1 MVFRIFYFITTGIIA
16 PFIRNYYLRMKNVFF
31 FLSLFLAT
39 TSGFSQQF
47 QVSGTVTRGE
57 LPLEGALI
65 RVEGESLYTQT
76 SANGNYSLS
85 LEEGTYNLIFSYG
98 NKKRVRIDLTEDMV
112 LNVDMNDAEEILDEV
127 FLSAV
132 RVTASSPITYSN
144 LSNEEI
150 EDRNLGQD
158 IPSLMQYM
166 PSVVTTS
173 DAGAGIGYSSI
184 RVRGT
189 EARGINVTI
198 NGIPYND
205 AESQGTFWVNLGD
218 FASSVEDLQLQRGV
232 GTSTNGAGAFGA
244 SINILTDR
252 YNYEPSAEIAN
263 SFGSYN
269 TRKHTVKFS
278 TGLFKDHWE
287 FSGRASVIKS
297 DGYIDRA
304 STDLKSYFFQGAYVG
319 ETTLI
324 KALTFGGSEVTYQ
337 AWDGIDEDQLEE
349 DRRFNP
355 AGAYEDDEGNLQ
367 FYDNHVDDY
376 KQDHFQL
383 LWNERYGNGWSSN
396 LALHYTYGRG
406 FYESYRAGE
415 DLEYYNLEPFMANG
429 EEVTESDLI
438 TQKWLDNDFYGTT
451 FNVEYENEE
460 LEIIAG
466 GAWNNYEGDH
476 FGEVIFTRFAPSLPF
491 HRYYDNESQKSDFS
505 LFGKATYA
513 ISNDLSLYGDLQLRR
528 IHYEVN
534 GLEEG
539 NVPFIVDD
547 THTFFNPKAGFTY
560 SFSETSRLYF
570 SFARAH
576 REPNRTD
583 YEAGNPEPEELNDYE
598 LGWRFMSGILQ
609 LNANLYYMDYRN
621 QLVLTGEL
629 NNVGAPIRRNS
640 GNSYRLGLEL
650 DAVVRLH
657 PKFSWRPNVAIS
669 RNKNDEWFANW
680 DGELRNFGRT
690 DISYSPEV
698 IAGNIFEYRPVD
710 GLEIKFLTKY
720 VGEQYMSNLENEAS
734 LLESYFVNDLNF
746 QYTWKKAPLFE
757 EVVFTGLINNIFNE
771 EYVSNGYYY
780 TYDWDGVTYDGAGY
794 YPQATRNFLVGMTL
808 RF

>member
-1 MVFRIFYFITTGIIA
+1 
-16 PFIRNYYLRMKNVFF
+16 MKNFIFLFSF
-31 FLSLFLAT
+31 FLAA
-39 TSGFSQQF
+39 TSGFSQEF
-47 QVSGTVTRGE
+47 QVSGTVTRGDE
-57 LPLEGALI
+57 PIEGALVQ
-65 RVEGESLYTQT
+65 VEGLSRYTQT
-76 SANGNYSLS
+76 SAEGRYSLS
-85 LEEGTYNLIFSYG
+85 LEAGTYNLIFSFG
-98 NKKRVRIDLTEDMV
+98 NKKRLRIDLSEDM
-112 LNVDMNDAEEILDEV
+112 LLHVDMDDAEEILDEV

-205 AESQGTFWVNLGD
+205 SESQGTFWVNLGD

-244 SINILTDR
+244 SLNILTDR

-278 TGLFKDHWE
+278 TGLFDDHWE
-287 FSGRASVIKS
+287 FNGRASVIKS

-304 STDLKSYFFQGAYVG
+304 STDLKSYFFQGSYVG

-337 AWDGIDEDQLEE
+337 AWDGIDAAQLEE

-396 LALHYTYGRG
+396 IALHYTYGRG

-415 DLEYYNLEPFMANG
+415 DLSEYNLQPFTANG
-429 EEVTESDLI
+429 EEVTESDLV
-438 TQKWLDNDFYGTT
+438 TQKWLVNDFYGTT
-451 FNVEYENEE
+451 FNLEYENER
-460 LEIIAG
+460 LEIITG

-476 FGEVIFTRFAPSLPF
+476 FGEVIFTRFAPSLPM
-491 HRYYDNESQKSDFS
+491 HRYYDNQATKSDFS
-505 LFGKATYA
+505 VFGKATYA
-513 ISNDLSLYGDLQLRR
+513 VSNDLSLYGDLQLRK
-528 IHYEVN
+528 IIYEVN
-534 GLEEG
+534 GFEEE

-547 THTFFNPKAGFTY
+547 THTFFNPKAGLTY

-576 REPNRTD
+576 REPNRSD
-583 YEAGNPEPEELNDYE
+583 YEAGNPEPEELNDFE
-598 LGWRFMSGILQ
+598 LGWRLRSGILQ
-609 LNANLYYMDYRN
+609 LNSNLYYMDYHN

-629 NNVGAPIRRNS
+629 NDVGAPIRRNS

-650 DAVVRLH
+650 DAVVRFH
-657 PKFSWRPNVAIS
+657 QKFSWRPNMAIS
-669 RNKNDEWFANW
+669 RNKNDEWFATW
-680 DGELRNFGRT
+680 DGELRSFGKT
-690 DISYSPEV
+690 DISYSPGI

-734 LLESYFVNDLNF
+734 LLESYFVNDLNV
-746 QYTWKKAPLFE
+746 QYTWRKAPLFE
-757 EVVFTGLINNIFNE
+757 EVVFTGLINNIFSE

>member
-1 MVFRIFYFITTGIIA
+1 MKQVFLIF
-16 PFIRNYYLRMKNVFF
+16 
-31 FLSLFLAT
+31 SLFLTAI
-39 TSGFSQQF
+39 SGFSQEF
-47 QVSGTVTRGE
+47 QVSGTVTDGQM
-57 LPLEGALI
+57 PLAGVLVRPEGSS
-65 RVEGESLYTQT
+65 RFTQT
-76 SANGNYSLS
+76 NAQGNYELQ
-85 LEEGTYNLIFSYG
+85 LKEGVHHLIFSFG
-98 NKKRVRIDLTEDMV
+98 NQKRIRIDLSEDLV
-112 LNVDMNDAEEILDEV
+112 LNVDMSDAREVLDEV

-132 RVTASSPITYSN
+132 RVTAASPITYSN
-144 LSNEEI
+144 LTNEEI

-158 IPSLMQYM
+158 IPALMNYM
-166 PSVVTTS
+166 PNVVTTS

-244 SINILTDR
+244 SLNILTDR
-252 YNYEPSAEIAN
+252 YSYEPSAEIAN

-278 TGLFKDHWE
+278 TGIFDDHWE

-304 STDLKSYFFQGAYVG
+304 SSDLKSYFFQGSYVG
-319 ETTLI
+319 ETSLI

-337 AWDGIDEDQLEE
+337 AWDGIDADQLLEN
-349 DRRFNP
+349 RRFNP
-355 AGAYEDDEGNLQ
+355 AGAYEDDNGNLQ

-383 LWNERYGNGWSSN
+383 LWNERYGGGWSSN

-406 FYESYRAGE
+406 FYESYRAGR
-415 DLEYYNLEPFMANG
+415 DLQEYGLEPFIANG
-429 EEVTESDLI
+429 EEITESDLV
-438 TQKWLDNDFYGTT
+438 TRKWLVNDFYGTT
-451 FNVEYENEE
+451 FNVQYDSENLE
-460 LEIIAG
+460 LIAG

-476 FGEVIFTRFAPSLPF
+476 FGEIIYTRFAPSLPLQ
-491 HRYYDNESQKSDFS
+491 RYYDNYSEKSDFN
-505 LFGKATYA
+505 LFGKATVA
-513 ISNDLSLYGDLQLRR
+513 VSNELSLYGDLQLRR
-528 IHYEVN
+528 IHYTVD
-534 GLEEG
+534 GVEEE

-547 THTFFNPKAGFTY
+547 AHTFFNPKAGLTY
-560 SFSETSRLYF
+560 SFSPNSRLYF

-598 LGWRFMSGILQ
+598 LGWRLLSGNFQ
-609 LNANLYYMDYRN
+609 LNSNLYYMDYRN

-629 NNVGAPIRRNS
+629 NDVGAPIRRNS

-650 DAVVRLH
+650 DAVVVLH

-669 RNKNDEWFANW
+669 RNKNDEWFASW
-680 DGELRNFGRT
+680 DGELQSFGKT
-690 DISYSPEV
+690 DISYSPGV
-698 IAGNIFEYRPVD
+698 VAGNILEYRPVD
-710 GLEIKFLTKY
+710 GLELKFLTKY
-720 VGEQYMSNLENEAS
+720 VGEQYMSNLQNEEA
-734 LLESYFVNDLNF
+734 LLESYLVNDFNI
-746 QYTWKKAPLFE
+746 QYTWRNSPLFK
-757 EVVFTGLINNIFNE
+757 EVVFTGLVNNIFSE

-780 TYDWDGVTYDGAGY
+780 TYDYEGVTYDGAGY

-808 RF
+808 KF

>member
-1 MVFRIFYFITTGIIA
+1 
-16 PFIRNYYLRMKNVFF
+16 MKNFIFLFSF
-31 FLSLFLAT
+31 FLAAA
-39 TSGFSQQF
+39 SGFSQEF
-47 QVSGTVTRGE
+47 EVSGTVTRGDT
-57 LPLEGALI
+57 PLTGALVQ
-65 RVEGESLYTQT
+65 VEGESRYTQT
-76 SANGNYSLS
+76 SATGEYSLT
-85 LEEGTYNLIFSYG
+85 LEEGTYHLIFSYG
-98 NKKRVRIDLTEDMV
+98 NKRRIRVELSEDMV
-112 LNVDMNDAEEILDEV
+112 LNVDMSGAEEVLDEV

-205 AESQGTFWVNLGD
+205 SESQGTFWVNLGD

-278 TGLFKDHWE
+278 TGLFDDHWE

-304 STDLKSYFFQGAYVG
+304 STDLKSYFFQGSYVG

-337 AWDGIDEDQLEE
+337 AWDGIDADQLEE

-396 LALHYTYGRG
+396 IALHYTYGRG

-415 DLEYYNLEPFMANG
+415 DLVEYNLQPFIANG
-429 EEVTESDLI
+429 EEVTESDLV
-438 TQKWLDNDFYGTT
+438 TQKWLVNDFYGTT
-451 FNVEYENEE
+451 FNVQYENEN
-460 LEIIAG
+460 LEIITG
-466 GAWNNYEGDH
+466 GAWNNYVGDH
-476 FGEVIFTRFAPSLPF
+476 FGEVIFTRFAPSLPM
-491 HRYYDNESQKSDFS
+491 HRYYDNRAQKSDFNI
-505 LFGKATYA
+505 FGKATYA
-513 ISNDLSLYGDLQLRR
+513 VNDNLALYGDLQLRR
-528 IHYEVN
+528 IHYEVD
-534 GLEEG
+534 GFEEV
-539 NVPFIVDD
+539 NVPFMIDD
-547 THTFFNPKAGFTY
+547 THVFFNPKAGLTY
-560 SFSETSRLYF
+560 EFSEVSRLYF

-576 REPNRTD
+576 REPNRSD
-583 YEAGNPEPEELNDYE
+583 FEAGNPEPEELNDYE
-598 LGWRFMSGILQ
+598 LGWRFMSGKFQ
-609 LNANLYYMDYRN
+609 LNSNLYFMDYRN

-629 NNVGAPIRRNS
+629 NDVGAPLRRNS

-657 PKFSWRPNVAIS
+657 QKFSWRPNVAIS
-669 RNKNDEWFANW
+669 RNKNDEWFATW
-680 DGELRNFGRT
+680 DGELRSFGNT
-690 DISYSPEV
+690 DISYSPEI

-746 QYTWKKAPLFE
+746 QYTWRKAPLFE
-757 EVVFTGLINNIFNE
+757 EVVFTGLINNIFSE

-794 YPQATRNFLVGMTL
+794 YPQATRNFLAGMTL

>member
-1 MVFRIFYFITTGIIA
+1 MKHVFLIFS
-16 PFIRNYYLRMKNVFF
+16 F
-31 FLSLFLAT
+31 FLVAV
-39 TSGFSQQF
+39 SGFSQEF
-47 QVSGTVTRGE
+47 EVSGTVTSGDK
-57 LPLEGALI
+57 PLEGAI
-65 RVEGESLYTQT
+65 VRVEGSSQFTQT
-76 SANGNYSLS
+76 SAGGKYSFTLD
-85 LEEGTYNLIFSYG
+85 EGVHHLIFSFG
-98 NKKRVRIDLTEDMV
+98 NKKRVRIDLSEDMV
-112 LNVDMNDAEEILDEV
+112 LNVDMSDAEELLDEV

-132 RVTASSPITYSN
+132 RVSAASPITYSN

-166 PSVVTTS
+166 PGVVTTS

-244 SINILTDR
+244 SLNILTDR

-278 TGLFKDHWE
+278 TGIFDDHWE
-287 FSGRASVIKS
+287 FNGRASVIKS

-304 STDLKSYFFQGAYVG
+304 STDLKSYFFQGSYIG
-319 ETTLI
+319 ETTLV

-337 AWDGIDEDQLEE
+337 AWDGIDADQLKE

-355 AGAYEDDEGNLQ
+355 AGAYEDDQGNLR
-367 FYDNHVDDY
+367 FYDNHIDDY

-396 LALHYTYGRG
+396 IALHYTYGRG
-406 FYESYRAGE
+406 FYESYRAEE
-415 DLEYYNLEPFMANG
+415 DLEAYNLEPFTANG
-429 EEVTESDLI
+429 EEITQSDLV
-438 TQKWLDNDFYGTT
+438 TKKWLVNDFYGTT
-451 FNVEYENEE
+451 FNVQYENEN
-460 LEIIAG
+460 LEVIAG

-476 FGEVIFTRFAPSLPF
+476 FGEVIFTRFAPSLPL
-491 HRYYDNESQKSDFS
+491 HRYYENDAEKSDFN
-505 LFGKATYA
+505 LFGKVTYA
-513 ISNDLSLYGDLQLRR
+513 LRDNLALYGDLQLRK
-528 IHYEVN
+528 INYEVN
-534 GLEEG
+534 GFEEE
-539 NVPFIVDD
+539 NTPFIVDD
-547 THTFFNPKAGFTY
+547 SHTFFNPKAGFTY
-560 SFSETSRLYF
+560 EFSEASRLYF

-576 REPNRTD
+576 REPNRSD

-598 LGWRFMSGILQ
+598 LGWRFATSNFQ
-609 LNANLYYMDYRN
+609 LNSNLYYMDYRN

-629 NNVGAPIRRNS
+629 NDVGAPIRRNS

-669 RNKNDEWFANW
+669 RNKNDEWFAPW
-680 DGELRNFGRT
+680 DGELRSFGKT
-690 DISYSPEV
+690 DISFSPEI
-698 IAGNIFEYRPVD
+698 IAGNILEYRPVE
-710 GLEIKFLTKY
+710 GLEIKFLSKF

-734 LLESYFVNDLNF
+734 LLESYFVNDLNL
-746 QYTWKKAPLFE
+746 QYTWKNAPLFE
-757 EVVFTGLINNIFNE
+757 EVVFTGLINNIFSE

-794 YPQATRNFLVGMTL
+794 YPQATRNFLAGLTL

>member
-1 MVFRIFYFITTGIIA
+1 
-16 PFIRNYYLRMKNVFF
+16 MKNFLL
-31 FLSLFLAT
+31 FLSFLA
-39 TSGFSQQF
+39 FSFHATAQEYEI
-47 QVSGTVTRGE
+47 SGTVTDGE
-57 LPLEGALI
+57 IPLTAAI
-65 RVEGESLYTQT
+65 VRVEGMSKGTQT
-76 SANGNYSLS
+76 NSRGEYSLK
-85 LEEGTYNLIFSYG
+85 LQKGQYTLIFSHG
-98 NKKRVRIDLTEDMV
+98 NRKRVDVVLNEDMI
-112 LNVDMNDAEEILDEV
+112 LDVDMGDAQEILDEV

-132 RVTASSPITYSN
+132 RVTAESPITYSN

-166 PSVVTTS
+166 PGVVTTS

-218 FASSVEDLQLQRGV
+218 FASSVENLQLQRGV

-244 SINILTDR
+244 SLNILTDR
-252 YNYEPSAEIAN
+252 YKAEPSAEIAN

-269 TRKHTVKFS
+269 TQKHTVKFS
-278 TGLFKDHWE
+278 TGLFNDHWE
-287 FSGRASVIKS
+287 FSGRASIIKS

-304 STDLKSYFFQGAYVG
+304 STDLKSYFFQSTYVG
-319 ETTLI
+319 ETTLV

-337 AWDGIDEDQLEE
+337 AWDGIDADQLQE

-355 AGAYEDDEGNLQ
+355 AGAYEDEDGNLQ

-396 LALHYTYGRG
+396 VALHYTYGRG
-406 FYESYRAGE
+406 FYESYRAGS
-415 DLEYYNLEPFMANG
+415 DLEEYGLTPFTANG
-429 EEVTESDLI
+429 EEITETDLVTR
-438 TQKWLDNDFYGTT
+438 KWLVNDFYGTT
-451 FNVEYENEE
+451 FNMQYDSDKME
-460 LEIIAG
+460 LVFG

-476 FGEVIFTRFAPSLPF
+476 FGEIVYTQFAPSAAPLEQ
-491 HRYYDNESQKSDFS
+491 YYFNDSQKSDLSF
-505 LFGKATYA
+505 FGKATVA
-513 ISNDLSLYGDLQLRR
+513 LSEELSFYGDLQLRR
-528 IHYEVN
+528 IHYEVD
-534 GLEEG
+534 GVEEE

-547 THTFFNPKAGFTY
+547 SHTFFNPKGGLTY
-560 SFSETSRLYF
+560 EISEINRLYF

-583 YEAGNPEPEELNDYE
+583 YEAGSPEAEKLNDYE
-598 LGWRFMSGILQ
+598 LGWRF
-609 LNANLYYMDYRN
+609 NAENVQVNTNLYYMDYKD
-621 QLVLTGEL
+621 QLVPTGEL
-629 NNVGAPIRRNS
+629 NDVGSPIRQNS
-640 GNSYRLGLEL
+640 GDSYRLGLEV
-650 DAVVRLH
+650 DALVQFSE
-657 PKFSWRPNVAIS
+657 KFSWRPNIALS
-669 RNKNDEWFANW
+669 RNKNEEWIAPW
-680 DGELRNFGRT
+680 DGVSQSFGST
-690 DISYSPEV
+690 DIAYSPKIV
-698 IAGNIFEYRPVD
+698 AGNIFEYRPVQN
-710 GLEIKFLTKY
+710 LEVKLLSKF
-720 VGEQYMSNLENEAS
+720 VGEQYMSNLANEAS
-734 LLESYFVNDLNF
+734 KLDSYFVNDFNI
-746 QYTWKKAPLFE
+746 QYTWKTVPLFDE
-757 EVVFTGLINNIFNE
+757 IVFTGLVNNILDE

-780 TYDWDGVTYDGAGY
+780 TYDIGAETFDGAGY

>member
-1 MVFRIFYFITTGIIA
+1 MKHVFLIF
-16 PFIRNYYLRMKNVFF
+16 
-31 FLSLFLAT
+31 SLFLAAV
-39 TSGFSQQF
+39 SGYSQEF
-47 QVSGTVTRGE
+47 QVSGTVTDGE
-57 LPLEGALI
+57 TPLPGVLI
-65 RVEGESLYTQT
+65 RSQGSSRLTQT
-76 SANGNYSLS
+76 NSEGYYSFQLK
-85 LEEGTYNLIFSYG
+85 EGVHELIFSFG
-98 NKKRVRIDLTEDMV
+98 NQKRVRINLSEDLV
-112 LNVDMNDAEEILDEV
+112 LNVDMSDAQEVLDEV

-132 RVTASSPITYSN
+132 RVTAASPITYSN

-166 PSVVTTS
+166 PNVVTTS

-244 SINILTDR
+244 SLNVLTDR
-252 YNYEPSAEIAN
+252 YSYEPSAEIAN

-278 TGLFKDHWE
+278 TGIFNDHWE

-304 STDLKSYFFQGAYVG
+304 SADLKSYFFQGSYVG
-319 ETTLI
+319 KTSLI

-337 AWDGIDEDQLEE
+337 AWDGIDAETLETN
-349 DRRFNP
+349 RRFNP

-406 FYESYRAGE
+406 FYESYRANRKLKRYG
-415 DLEYYNLEPFMANG
+415 LEPFMADG
-429 EEVTESDLI
+429 EEITRSDLV
-438 TQKWLDNDFYGTT
+438 TRKWLVNDFYGTT
-451 FNVEYENEE
+451 FNVEYDRGDLE
-460 LEIIAG
+460 LIVG

-476 FGEVIFTRFAPSLPF
+476 FGEIIYTRFAPSLPF
-491 HRYYDNESQKSDFS
+491 QRYYDNESQKSDFNI
-505 LFGKATYA
+505 FGKATLA
-513 ISNDLSLYGDLQLRR
+513 ISEKLSLYGDLQLRR
-528 IHYEVN
+528 IHYEVD
-534 GLEEG
+534 GVEEE
-539 NVPFIVDD
+539 NVPFVVDD

-560 SFSETSRLYF
+560 SFTDSSRLYF

-598 LGWRFMSGILQ
+598 LGWRFLSKNVQ
-609 LNANLYYMDYRN
+609 LNSNLYYMDYRN

-629 NNVGAPIRRNS
+629 NDVGAPIRRNS

-650 DAVVRLH
+650 DAVVVLH

-669 RNKNDEWFANW
+669 RNKNDEWFATW
-680 DGELRNFGRT
+680 DGELRNFGKT
-690 DISYSPEV
+690 DISYSPEIV
-698 IAGNIFEYRPVD
+698 AGNILEFRPVD
-710 GLEIKFLTKY
+710 GLELKFLTKY
-720 VGEQYMSNLENEAS
+720 VGEQYMSNLENEEA
-734 LLESYFVNDLNF
+734 LLESYLVNDFNI
-746 QYTWKKAPLFE
+746 QYSWRTAPLFR
-757 EVVFTGLINNIFNE
+757 EVVFTGLINNIFGE

-780 TYDWDGVTYDGAGY
+780 TYDYEGVTYDGAGY

-808 RF
+808 KF